1 MSWKRKVFVDNATP
15 SKVDA
20 FNEDKGCRATLLLFA
35 YDKFLLVLSRIAS
48 RFHCLVIADCKE
60 FEVESITRLH
70 RYTPLNRQLA
80 ITAFAVVS

>member
-15 SKVDA
+15 SKADA

-35 YDKFLLVLSRIAS
+35 YDKFLLVLSSIAS

-70 RYTPLNRQLA
+70 RYYTPLNRQLA
-80 ITAFAVVS
+80 ITAFAVV